1 MAQRFSRAPIGVVL
15 CAAVVALAACDGSG
29 GGPRTSQLMSSPS
42 ATLPVRVSPSPL
54 QLAAPL
60 PVASCPAT
68 QPFMMHFDLVLGPAA
83 IDLFVDE
90 VTLHFGDTPGLSP
103 FVLSADDLQRLFGGT
118 KIPARTTR
126 IFPLR
131 PEFGCGFSTTPRSLV
146 VTVIFVDQRGQRQDA
161 TATATIR

>member
-1 MAQRFSRAPIGVVL
+1 MAQRFSRARIGVVL
-15 CAAVVALAACDGSG
+15 CAAAVTLAACDDGG
-29 GGPRTSQLMSSPS
+29 GGPRTSQLTSSPS
-42 ATLPVRVSPSPL
+42 ATLPVRVSSL
-54 QLAAPL
+54 QLQPAPL

-83 IDLFVDE
+83 IDLFVDA
-90 VTLHFGDTPGLSP
+90 VTLRFGDAPALSP
-103 FVLSADDLQRLFGGT
+103 FVLSAADLQQLFGGT

-161 TATATIR
+161 TATVTIG